1 MTVPLETYASAT
13 LNANTTPTFT
23 NLEYWRLKVVEGAQT
38 WHYLTTDEERKAW
51 PQTTWDRY
59 HLGLKLDV
67 PELSKPTTPLESAR
81 NGFEFYR
88 RLQTEDGHWGGEY
101 GGPMFLIPGL
111 MIAYY
116 VTGTSIPDPM
126 RLELIRYLLNRA
138 HAEDGGWGI
147 HIEGASTVF
156 GTALNYVALRI
167 LGLGPDHPAMV
178 KARQCLHQLGGAC
191 GIPAWGKFW
200 LAVLGVYD
208 WKGVNPIP
216 PELWA
221 LPQSIPLC
229 PGNWWVH
236 TRLVYLPMG
245 YLYARRL
252 SAPLTSFTE
261 SLRHELYTQPYD
273 TIHWDSQRNNVA
285 SVDLY
290 VPHSK
295 LMDVLNYGLTYYESL
310 ASKFSWFRDY
320 ALKLTVDQIKMEDE
334 NSFYLDIGPVNKAM
348 NWLVVFY
355 EYGKE
360 SEAFKQHVARNQD
373 FMWMGPEGMMMN
385 GTNGSQLWDAAFIA
399 QALVEAR
406 LADYPSYRENIIKTL
421 EFIDITQIRRDP
433 PNQKESYRQSTKGA
447 WPFST
452 RDQGYTVSDC
462 TAEGLKAAIALQN
475 TPGIP
480 TRIDIARLR
489 DAVDVLLTMQNADDG
504 FASYETIRATHLLE
518 LLNPAEVFGNIMT
531 EYSYPEC
538 TTAVLMGLR
547 SFIKIDP
554 DYRRQEIDQTCARAL
569 KYIKRVQNSDG
580 SWYGA
585 WAICF
590 TYAAMFALQSLA
602 SVGEYYETS
611 DHAKRGC
618 DFLIDHQE
626 QDGGWGETYKSC
638 ETHVYCHNPQ
648 SQVVNTAFAVMALLD
663 AKYPHKEP
671 IRRGIEFIMK
681 RQQASGE
688 WLQESIEGVFN
699 KNCMISYPNY
709 KFAFSIWALG
719 KYANVYGDSV
729 TP

>member
-1 MTVPLETYASAT
+1 
-13 LNANTTPTFT
+13 
-23 NLEYWRLKVVEGAQT
+23 
-38 WHYLTTDEERKAW
+38 
-51 PQTTWDRY
+51 
-59 HLGLKLDV
+59 
-67 PELSKPTTPLESAR
+67 
-81 NGFEFYR
+81 
-88 RLQTEDGHWGGEY
+88 
-101 GGPMFLIPGL
+101 
-111 MIAYY
+111 
-116 VTGTSIPDPM
+116 
-126 RLELIRYLLNRA
+126 
-138 HAEDGGWGI
+138 
-147 HIEGASTVF
+147 
-156 GTALNYVALRI
+156 
-167 LGLGPDHPAMV
+167 
-178 KARQCLHQLGGAC
+178 
-191 GIPAWGKFW
+191 
-200 LAVLGVYD
+200 
-208 WKGVNPIP
+208 
-216 PELWA
+216 
-221 LPQSIPLC
+221 
-229 PGNWWVH
+229 
-236 TRLVYLPMG
+236 
-245 YLYARRL
+245 
-252 SAPLTSFTE
+252 
-261 SLRHELYTQPYD
+261 
-273 TIHWDSQRNNVA
+273 
-285 SVDLY
+285 
-290 VPHSK
+290 
-295 LMDVLNYGLTYYESL
+295 LTYYESL

-462 TAEGLKAAIALQN
+462 TAEGLKATIALQN

-569 KYIKRVQNSDG
+569 KYIKRVQNPDG

-638 ETHVYCHNPQ
+638 ETHVYCHNSQ

-681 RQQASGE
+681 RQQVSGE